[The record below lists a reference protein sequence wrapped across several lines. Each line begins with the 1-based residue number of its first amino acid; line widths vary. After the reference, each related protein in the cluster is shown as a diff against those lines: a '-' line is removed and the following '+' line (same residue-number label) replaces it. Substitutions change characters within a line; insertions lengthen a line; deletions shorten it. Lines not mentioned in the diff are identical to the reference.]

1 MTDCEKV
8 RYRDRVAA
16 LLALA
21 KIYQQDKAGHTE
33 RRAYRCPK
41 CKGWHLTSARVRLTD
56 EQVKGALGITDDP
69 EGRTWT
75 HTIRAAD
82 EGEL

>member
-1 MTDCEKV
+1 MSCSKI

-21 KIYQQDKAGHTE
+21 STARNEQRREKNE

-41 CKGWHLTSARVRLTD
+41 CKGWHLTSW
-56 EQVKGALGITDDP
+56 EKP
-69 EGRTWT
+69 
-75 HTIRAAD
+75 
-82 EGEL
+82 